1 MERAQKQQ
9 ACNIQLFSLLFI
21 HSYLNLSTPGRG
33 RGVDAR
39 PSRQKIINYL
49 KRSDWMT
56 VAELSKKVGITP
68 MAVRQHLLALDRQGI
83 VRNVVRKTGIG
94 RPVFLYGLTEK
105 AESIFPKSYGGFIN
119 EVFSTIVEME
129 GPDMLDRI
137 IKRRKEQLL
146 RGKFNFLSDIS
157 SPRDKVITLAE
168 MLNQDGYMTEID
180 EQDGG
185 YVLKEFNCPISEI
198 ASNYPQP
205 CKYELEL
212 YRDLLGTGVRRQECL
227 CDGGI
232 SCTYFVPSG

>member
-1 MERAQKQQ
+1 M
-9 ACNIQLFSLLFI
+9 
-21 HSYLNLSTPGRG
+21 
-33 RGVDAR
+33 DAR

-94 RPVFLYGLTEK
+94 RPVFLYGLTER
-105 AESIFPKSYGGFIN
+105 AESIFPKSYGKFIN
-119 EVFSTIVEME
+119 EIFSTIVEME
-129 GPDMLDRI
+129 GHDMLDSI

-146 RGKFNFLSDIS
+146 IGKYNFIADFSD
-157 SPRDKVITLAE
+157 PRDKVSTLSE
-168 MLNQDGYMTEID
+168 MLNQDGYMTEVE

-198 ASNYPQP
+198 SVNYSEP

-212 YRDLLGTGVRRQECL
+212 YRDLLGEGVQRQECL

-232 SCTYFVPSG
+232 SCTYFVPTD